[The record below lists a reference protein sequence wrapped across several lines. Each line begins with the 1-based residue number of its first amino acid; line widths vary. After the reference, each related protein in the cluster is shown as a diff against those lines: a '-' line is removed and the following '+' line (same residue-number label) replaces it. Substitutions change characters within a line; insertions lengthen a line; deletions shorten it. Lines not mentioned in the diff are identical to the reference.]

1 MHKQMKSLKLNKE
14 VYIMEQL
21 TVYQENG
28 FKNRKEY
35 LRSLTDDYGVSY
47 STVVALANVLGPTE
61 DFDGL
66 LTSLEDAGE

>member
-1 MHKQMKSLKLNKE
+1 MKSLKLNKE